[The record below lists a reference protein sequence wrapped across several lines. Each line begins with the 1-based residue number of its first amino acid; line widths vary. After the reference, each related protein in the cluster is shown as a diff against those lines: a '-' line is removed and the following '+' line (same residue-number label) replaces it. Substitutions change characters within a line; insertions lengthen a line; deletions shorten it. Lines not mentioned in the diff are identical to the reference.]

1 MTENSSTGR
10 RFLVIAPIGRD
21 ATSICRLLKASGFL
35 ADRLTSL
42 QRVERIPFAQL
53 LGLVLTDEALAKG
66 GIDALRRIVQ
76 AQPSWSN
83 IPVLLL
89 STAAGEP
96 DASSASLK
104 IRSEIRNLV
113 LLDHP
118 LRSEIFLSAARA
130 AGRARLQQIEIRDAA
145 ELQAKSNA
153 ALRNSEKLAAT
164 GRLVATIAHEVNNP
178 LAALG
183 NLLYLVEISNSL
195 QEAQSFGRLA
205 AHELGRISEI
215 IDHTLNF
222 NRTSTQPAFTDL
234 AEVAA
239 SALSLFRGKMKERNI
254 TANIA
259 SEQAGAFCSP
269 GEIRQALVNLI
280 GNAIDAMPV
289 GGCLRVRVTPISINR
304 TDFARITIADNGT
317 GIPCEIRSNLFSQFF
332 TTKGSRGTGLGLWL
346 TRDIVQRNSGKLH
359 LRSRTKTPS
368 GTTFVIYLPAAPG
381 AGQLA
386 RSPEKTLAAAS

>member
-1 MTENSSTGR
+1 MTENSSAGR
-10 RFLVIAPIGRD
+10 RFLVIAPIGPD

-35 ADRLTSL
+35 AERLTSL
-42 QRVERIPFAQL
+42 QRVERIPTTQL

-89 STAAGEP
+89 SATADEP
-96 DASSASLK
+96 KAYSASLQVLG
-104 IRSEIRNLV
+104 EIHSLV
-113 LLDHP
+113 FLDHP
-118 LRSEIFLSAARA
+118 LRRMPFLSAAQA
-130 AGRARLQQIEIRDAA
+130 ASRARRQQIEMRDAA

-205 AHELGRISEI
+205 SHELGRISEI

-234 AEVAA
+234 AELAA

-259 SEQAGAFCSP
+259 SEQARAFCSP

-280 GNAIDAMPV
+280 GNAIDAMPI
-289 GGCLRVRVTPISINR
+289 GGCLWVRVARTKINQG
-304 TDFARITIADNGT
+304 DFARITIADNGS
-317 GIPCEIRSNLFSQFF
+317 GIPCDIRPSLFTQFF

-359 LRSRTKTPS
+359 LRSRTASPS
-368 GTTFVIYLPAAPG
+368 GTSFVIYLPATPTAQ
-381 AGQLA
+381 QLA
-386 RSPEKTLAAAS
+386 RTAEKSLALAS